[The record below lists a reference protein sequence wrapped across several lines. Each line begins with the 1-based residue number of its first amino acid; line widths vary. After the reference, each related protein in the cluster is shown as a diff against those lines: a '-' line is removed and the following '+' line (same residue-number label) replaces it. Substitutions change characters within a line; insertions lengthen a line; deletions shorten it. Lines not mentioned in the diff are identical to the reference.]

1 MKEFMTTEKIMEL
14 IIGGVISCIIT
25 LIVTFI
31 IDKVKGKK
39 EADVI
44 KTPAHDDISE
54 SANKRFSEINKKIDI
69 HDNVN
74 CTFHFHEYTDP
85 KKDQ

>member
-39 EADVI
+39 EADVDE
-44 KTPAHDDISE
+44 TPTQDDISE
-54 SANKRFSEINKKIDI
+54 NADKYFSEIKIDI
-69 HDNVN
+69 HDNEN
-74 CTFHFHEYTDP
+74 CNFHFHEHTDP
-85 KKDQ
+85 EKDQ